1 MLILRHADVRQIL
14 DGQER
19 LVVDVVETT
28 YRTHDEGRTTLPHSI
43 FLRFPD
49 APRDRII
56 GLPAFVGGDEPAAG
70 MKWISSF
77 PGNLELGLE
86 RASAAIILNEAG
98 TGRPAALVEGS
109 VISAKRTAASAAVAA
124 RLLTAEADT
133 HGAALIGCGVIN
145 REVLRFLRSE
155 LPLLRRVT
163 VYDQDP
169 ARAALFAR
177 RAAEFHGPGLAV
189 TVADTVGEA
198 LAAHRLVSL
207 ATTAAAPHLDL
218 APLAPGSTVLH
229 VSLRDI
235 EVEDILA
242 AQNVTDDTDHVSRE
256 QTSIH
261 LAEQATGNRDFV
273 DAEIGRILRDP
284 SSFRRDPSRTLVYSP
299 FGLGALDIA
308 LASRVHAE
316 AAAKGLGVEVEGFL
330 PGESRHS

>member
-1 MLILRHADVRQIL
+1 MLILRHADVRDIL

-19 LVVDVVETT
+19 LVADVVRKT
-28 YRTHDEGRTTLPHSI
+28 YAAHDEGRTALPHSI

-56 GLPAFVGGDEPAAG
+56 GLPAFVGGEAPAMG

-77 PGNLELGLE
+77 PGNLERGLE
-86 RASAAIILNEAG
+86 RASAAIILNEPG
-98 TGRPAALVEGS
+98 TGRPDALVEGS

-133 HGAALIGCGVIN
+133 RGASLIGCGVIN
-145 REVLRFLRSE
+145 LEVLRFLRSE
-155 LPLLRRVT
+155 LPGLREVT
-163 VYDQDP
+163 VHDRDP
-169 ARAALFAR
+169 ARAALFAA
-177 RAAEFHGPGLAV
+177 RAAELPGLAV

-198 LAAHRLVSL
+198 LAAHRLVCL
-207 ATTAAAPHLDL
+207 ATTAGAPHLDL
-218 APLAPGSTVLH
+218 SPLSPGSTVLH

-235 EVEDILA
+235 KVEDILA
-242 AQNVTDDTDHVSRE
+242 AQNVVDDTDHVSRE

-284 SSFRRDPSRTLVYSP
+284 GSFHRDPARTVVYSP

-308 LASRVHAE
+308 LAARVRDE
-316 AAAKGLGVEVEGFL
+316 AAAKGLGVELDGFL
-330 PGESRHS
+330 PGETSRS